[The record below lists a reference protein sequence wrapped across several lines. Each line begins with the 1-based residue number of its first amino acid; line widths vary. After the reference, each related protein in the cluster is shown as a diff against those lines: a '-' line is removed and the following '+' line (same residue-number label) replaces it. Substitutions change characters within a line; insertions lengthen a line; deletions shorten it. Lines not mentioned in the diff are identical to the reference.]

1 MDAMARELAIEY
13 IGPSDEDR
21 AHLRLLLRTLA
32 GSLSVRWHWTEEHR
46 ADALFIDP
54 ATLAGQMAR
63 TRAQEGG
70 ARCILLGNVPGAAR
84 GELVLQRPFRADAL
98 RMALELVAAAGDLR
112 SAPVAPTT
120 PLALQPESELDLPAP
135 DPGLVAVVP
144 ARTPRIP
151 GPTHDDAEAL
161 FRRRVEVE
169 RPAACIAAP
178 PLQQAGIAAGEA
190 PTARSV
196 LRGADVDGPVRVH
209 PAAAGRGGERSAGI
223 RLKDCLDGSAI
234 GGPSRI
240 EHEGLPTLVLDPK
253 EQAFHADAPLASL
266 LPWLRVPIDPRVL
279 QPLTNTQLRQVR
291 EAQPARDY
299 QQLRWLEALH
309 AAGGQLPRRLDPGG
323 SFRVVGSFEVAAD
336 FPAQQRIVRALASP
350 IRLHE
355 LAAAARVPMA
365 QVFDAV
371 AALDAIGLIEC
382 RPRERLQRPPPGG
395 APAGGGGLLAR
406 ALASISVPRGGA

>member
-1 MDAMARELAIEY
+1 MARELAIEY

-32 GSLSVRWHWTEEHR
+32 GSLSVQWHWTEEHR

-70 ARCILLGNVPGAAR
+70 ARCILLGNVAGAGR
-84 GELVLQRPFRADAL
+84 GELVLQRPFRGDAL
-98 RMALELVAAAGDLR
+98 RMALELVAAAGDIR
-112 SAPVAPTT
+112 PASAGARL
-120 PLALQPESELDLPAP
+120 PLALQPEPELDLPAP
-135 DPGLVAVVP
+135 DPGLLSVVP
-144 ARTPRIP
+144 TRTARIP

-169 RPAACIAAP
+169 RPAALATAP
-178 PLQQAGIAAGEA
+178 ALDKAGIATGEA

-196 LRGADVDGPVRVH
+196 LRGADVEGPVRQTT
-209 PAAAGRGGERSAGI
+209 ARARGGERITGV
-223 RLKDCLDGSAI
+223 RLADCLEGPVV

-240 EHEGLPTLVLDPK
+240 DHDGLPALVLDPK

-266 LPWLRVPIDPRVL
+266 LPWLRVSIDPRVV
-279 QPLTNTQLRQVR
+279 QPLTNTQLRQIR

-299 QQLRWLEALH
+299 QQLRWLDALH
-309 AAGGQLPRRLDPGG
+309 TAGGQLPRRLDPGG
-323 SFRVVGSFEVAAD
+323 SFRLAGSFEVAAD

-382 RPRERLQRPPPGG
+382 RPRERLQRPASGT
-395 APAGGGGLLAR
+395 APAGGGLLAR
-406 ALASISVPRGGA
+406 ALASISVPRGSG

>member
-1 MDAMARELAIEY
+1 MARELAIEY

-21 AHLRLLLRTLA
+21 AHLRLLMRKLA
-32 GSLSVRWHWTEEHR
+32 GSLSVQWHWTDEHR

-63 TRAQEGG
+63 SRAQEGG
-70 ARCILLGNVPGAAR
+70 ARCILLGLVSGAAR

-112 SAPVAPTT
+112 PATVAPSV
-120 PLALQPESELDLPAP
+120 PLALEPDPELDLPAP
-135 DPGLVAVVP
+135 DAGLLAVVP
-144 ARTPRIP
+144 ARRPRLP

-161 FRRRVEVE
+161 FRRQFEPE
-169 RPAACIAAP
+169 RPAARVVAP
-178 PLQQAGIAAGEA
+178 PLATVGVAAAEA

-196 LRGADVDGPVRVH
+196 LRGAEVDAPLRNPAVAPLRAADRV
-209 PAAAGRGGERSAGI
+209 ATR
-223 RLKDCLDGSAI
+223 RLKDYLDGTLL

-240 EHEGLPTLVLDPK
+240 EHEGLAPLVLDPK

-266 LPWLRVPIDPRVL
+266 LPWLRVPIDARVW
-279 QPLTNTQLRQVR
+279 QPLTSAQLRQVR

-299 QQLRWLEALH
+299 QQLRWLDALH
-309 AAGGQLPRRLDPGG
+309 GAGGQLPRRLDPGG
-323 SFRVVGSFEVAAD
+323 SFRLSGTFIVADD
-336 FPAQQRIVRALASP
+336 FPAQQRIALALANP

-382 RPRERLQRPPPGG
+382 RPRERLQRPMGAN

-406 ALASISVPRGGA
+406 ALASITVPRGGA